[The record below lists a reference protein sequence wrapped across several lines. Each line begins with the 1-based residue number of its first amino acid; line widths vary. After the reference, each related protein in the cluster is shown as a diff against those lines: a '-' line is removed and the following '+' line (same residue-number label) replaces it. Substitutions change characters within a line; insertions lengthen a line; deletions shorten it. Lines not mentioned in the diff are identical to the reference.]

1 LLRRHGNRLA
11 FQIMVDTSSV
21 AFRAYVAAEDHARA
35 NLYALISRLFAS
47 PPDATLIKA
56 IASSPPLSTEDEGAP
71 LPTAWSKLIAAS
83 SIIDEEIARDEYDAL
98 FGGVGKAQINLHASH
113 QITGF
118 MMETPLSDLRNTLA
132 SLGVARQPTQ
142 HVVEDHLSA
151 LCETMRL
158 LIVGAEHGTTL
169 APASVTIQKDFFNR
183 HIAAWVQK
191 CCTAIVEH
199 SLANYYVVVAEFAG
213 AFFQVEEQSFD
224 I

>member
-1 LLRRHGNRLA
+1 
-11 FQIMVDTSSV
+11 MVDASSV
-21 AFRAYVAAEDHARA
+21 AFRPYVAAEDHARA
-35 NLYALISRLFAS
+35 NLYALIARLFAA
-47 PPDATLIKA
+47 PPDAALISA
-56 IASSPPLSTEDEGAP
+56 IAGSPPLSTEDGSAP
-71 LPTAWSKLIAAS
+71 LPMAWSKLIAAS
-83 SIIDEEIARDEYDAL
+83 SIIDEETARDEYDAL

-132 SLGVARQPTQ
+132 SLGIARQPTQ

-158 LIVGAEHGTTL
+158 LILGAEQGSTL
-169 APASVTIQKDFFNR
+169 APASVTVQKDFFNR

-191 CCTAIVEH
+191 CCTAITEH
-199 SLANYYVVVAEFAG
+199 SLANYYVVIAQFAS
-213 AFFQVEEQSFD
+213 AFFQVEEESFG